1 MKKLMIFGGL
11 ALGLGQALLLAVYLM
26 VGGDLSR
33 IEDRQYQS
41 HHKEFSADS
50 LKNLSLD
57 LATADLEIVGSD
69 RDKVVIDYT
78 ESNKEPYIISNSGG
92 TLSIEEKGQG
102 RVITLWFN
110 FDGFFELFEKDREK
124 VRVELPKDLLTE
136 MTAEVD
142 LGEVSL
148 SNLSIKGSSRIDAN
162 LGDLSLDQVDVVDD
176 LEIDADSGNVNLTD
190 VKAKSLTLINDLG
203 DIQLDRLEVDGD
215 ADLKLS
221 SGQAEIEDMN
231 AASLS
236 VKNSLGD
243 VHLTDATVDN
253 GLEVQVSS
261 GDIQFTNLLV
271 GKELSFTND
280 LGDITGD
287 LADEMSNYSIVSEV
301 DLGDNNL
308 PPELKAGPKKL
319 EVHASSG
326 NVDVAFKP

>member
-11 ALGLGQALLLAVYLM
+11 ALGLGLALLLAVYLM

-162 LGDLSLDQVDVVDD
+162 LGDLSLDQVDVADN
-176 LEIDADSGNVNLTD
+176 LEIDADSGDVSLKD
-190 VKAKSLTLINDLG
+190 VKAKSLTLTNNLG
-203 DIQLDRLEVDGD
+203 DIQF
-215 ADLKLS
+215 A
-221 SGQAEIEDMN
+221 
-231 AASLS
+231 
-236 VKNSLGD
+236 
-243 VHLTDATVDN
+243 
-253 GLEVQVSS
+253 
-261 GDIQFTNLLV
+261 NLLV

-319 EVHASSG
+319 KVHASSG